1 MVALP
6 HQEETVMLW
15 MISAVTTPLA
25 LALYLCI
32 TDQIELFPWN
42 SVSATQRPLK
52 ILLSLT
58 NYIPLLFVALAF
70 LFGTHILMISA
81 LAIIFIFYI
90 ILYVA
95 CW

>member
-32 TDQIELFPWN
+32 TDQTKLFPWN
-42 SVSATQRPLK
+42 NVSATPRPLK